1 MSPQLVNVACG
12 EDFGTVIGCSRSY
25 RVVKGM
31 SDRWEGLKLGDMVGR
46 GVWNGREIIEL
57 GSL

>member
-1 MSPQLVNVACG
+1 MNVACG

-57 GSL
+57 ASL